1 MDPLAKNFYA
11 LYEIITA
18 DKEYLPEHIFIKHGL
33 IDITLDELK
42 ETETM
47 EMKRLSE
54 PQGQVPRSK
63 KTDHGSCPH
72 GSHGSEILRKHRSYC
87 TSRDDSPLNH
97 RNNPH

>member
-18 DKEYLPEHIFIKHGL
+18 DKECLPEHIFIKYGL

-47 EMKRLSE
+47 EMKRLRHEEKLS
-54 PQGQVPRSK
+54 
-63 KTDHGSCPH
+63 
-72 GSHGSEILRKHRSYC
+72 LRKIGMMFSL
-87 TSRDDSPLNH
+87 TDSGVYRRIQAFDKNV
-97 RNNPH
+97 RQNPISSCCK